1 MYFRQQGVAV
11 MKKRIWS
18 RRFAALW
25 ENRAGNITVQSAL
38 LFGAV
43 ALSLSVLAAP
53 LLNEAANRHAEN
65 RALGIDRVVTGSIE
79 KSRTYTIRKSVL
91 DK

>member
-1 MYFRQQGVAV
+1 
-11 MKKRIWS
+11 MKKLIWAS
-18 RRFAALW
+18 RFTTILW
-25 ENRAGNITVQSAL
+25 ANRNGNITVQSAL

-53 LLNEAANRHAEN
+53 LLNDAADRYAEN
-65 RALGIDRVVTGSIE
+65 RALGIDRVMTGSIE
-79 KSRTYTIRKSVL
+79 KSKTYTVRKSVL

>member
-1 MYFRQQGVAV
+1 MDQFIKFR
-11 MKKRIWS
+11 
-18 RRFAALW
+18 
-25 ENRAGNITVQSAL
+25 NRPESFRMNEGGNVTVQSAL

-53 LLNEAANRHAEN
+53 HLKDAADTYAEN
-65 RALGIDRVVTGSIE
+65 RALGIDRMMTGSIE
-79 KSRTYTIRKSVL
+79 KGRTYTIRKSVL